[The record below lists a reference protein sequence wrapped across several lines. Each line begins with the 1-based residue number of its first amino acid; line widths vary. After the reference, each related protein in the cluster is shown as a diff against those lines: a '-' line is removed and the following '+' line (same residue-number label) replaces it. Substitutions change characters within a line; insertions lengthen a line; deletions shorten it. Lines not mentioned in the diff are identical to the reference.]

1 MKRNIKTLL
10 ALSALA
16 FSLSVPSAF
25 AGEVHCDALE
35 VCDNNTYYIIDAG
48 TYITE
53 NHTSNNTNVSNT
65 TNVTNKTYVTNVI
78 QDNNAVAMA
87 LAVSASAQASQE
99 GLSINA
105 GLSQYKNTTAFALG
119 VSKNLTDKFKVNFNA
134 VKANTSKVG
143 YAVGASL
150 KF

>member
-1 MKRNIKTLL
+1 MKTNIKTLG

-16 FSLSVPSAF
+16 FSLTVPSAF
-25 AGEVHCDALE
+25 AGEVHCLALE
-35 VCDNNTYYIIDAG
+35 VCPVTPELVIVDNSTYVTKNY
-48 TYITE
+48 
-53 NHTSNNTNVSNT
+53 TSNI
-65 TNVTNKTYVTNVI
+65 TNVTNKTYVTNVL

-87 LAVSASAQASQE
+87 LAVSASTQASQE

-143 YAVGASL
+143 YAVGASF